1 MSATLRALR
10 SLATESRQCAKTHD
24 ARAHVFETALSWANV
39 LPLRAVLEECTK
51 RSKDA
56 TRSAVERQAYLD
68 LVFVL
73 ENPAVELER

>member
-1 MSATLRALR
+1 VSATLRALR
-10 SLATESRQCAKTHD
+10 SLATEARQYTKFYD

-39 LPLRAVLEECTK
+39 LPLRAVLEECAK

-56 TRSAVERQAYLD
+56 IRSAVERQAYLD

-73 ENPAVELER
+73 ENPAVEVVR